1 MEEECCS
8 SLVRGYQM
16 KPVLLSYSVLW
27 FTADNM
33 GKERFWR
40 RRFCSGLS
48 QGALFSMV
56 IDGLIT
62 VK

>member
-16 KPVLLSYSVLW
+16 MPVLLSYSVLW

-33 GKERFWR
+33 GKERF
-40 RRFCSGLS
+40 FGEGGS
-48 QGALFSMV
+48 ALASLRVHYFLWLLMV
-56 IDGLIT
+56 L
-62 VK
+62 